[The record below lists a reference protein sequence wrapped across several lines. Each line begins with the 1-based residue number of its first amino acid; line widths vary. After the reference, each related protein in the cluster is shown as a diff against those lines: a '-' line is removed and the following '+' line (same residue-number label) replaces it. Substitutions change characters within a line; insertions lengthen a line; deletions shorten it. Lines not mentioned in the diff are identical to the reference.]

1 MENPNGPF
9 VTVTFYDDGV
19 SAILELRDLRT
30 LRNKSIS
37 SATTLQPGN
46 DVLAYWQQNRK
57 YFKALVRKIQGQFF
71 TSFSFSVLF
80 CSGLS
85 SFVVC
90 SFADLAVSFTR
101 SRWRVIT
108 RGKSGLVER
117 HDQEAQAEQQE
128 RHPELR
134 EQSRRR
140 GSDRG
145 SSLPCLLEPRHIQPQ
160 RQQPQQHQQQPSV
173 WATQI

>member
-71 TSFSFSVLF
+71 TSFSFSFSVLF
-80 CSGLS
+80 CSVLFYDVLFCVLFCS
-85 SFVVC
+85 VLFWFVQFC
-90 SFADLAVSFTR
+90 
-101 SRWRVIT
+101 
-108 RGKSGLVER
+108 
-117 HDQEAQAEQQE
+117 
-128 RHPELR
+128 
-134 EQSRRR
+134 
-140 GSDRG
+140 
-145 SSLPCLLEPRHIQPQ
+145 CLFLC
-160 RQQPQQHQQQPSV
+160 
-173 WATQI
+173 

>member
-71 TSFSFSVLF
+71 FFFFCSVLF
-80 CSGLS
+80 CSVLFCSILFYYMMLCSVFCSALFCSVLVSPVLLFVPLLILLS
-85 SFVVC
+85 
-90 SFADLAVSFTR
+90 L
-101 SRWRVIT
+101 
-108 RGKSGLVER
+108 
-117 HDQEAQAEQQE
+117 
-128 RHPELR
+128 
-134 EQSRRR
+134 
-140 GSDRG
+140 
-145 SSLPCLLEPRHIQPQ
+145 
-160 RQQPQQHQQQPSV
+160 
-173 WATQI
+173 

>member
-57 YFKALVRKIQGQFF
+57 YFKALVRKIQGQFLLLF
-71 TSFSFSVLF
+71 LFCSVLF
-80 CSGLS
+80 CSILFYS
-85 SFVVC
+85 ILLCSVLCSVLLCSVLFWFVQFC
-90 SFADLAVSFTR
+90 
-101 SRWRVIT
+101 
-108 RGKSGLVER
+108 
-117 HDQEAQAEQQE
+117 
-128 RHPELR
+128 
-134 EQSRRR
+134 
-140 GSDRG
+140 
-145 SSLPCLLEPRHIQPQ
+145 CLFLC
-160 RQQPQQHQQQPSV
+160 
-173 WATQI
+173 